1 MFFNERGIAMAGEKK
16 IKDKRLN
23 NILNE
28 LLRPVFYLILGVIC
42 IVFDQKFLDISGYVL
57 GIGMI
62 LAGLIFVIIYLTR
75 EAIDNINRNEM
86 LLGMGSIALGII
98 LLLRVDLFTSEL
110 FPVIL
115 AGMVIL
121 SGAAKLQLMVNMIK
135 LKLAGWLPTLFVA
148 LLNIA
153 IGVVLV
159 IAPEFISEVLIIVIG
174 GGLVFSAV
182 SDVVFIIYYDKQLK
196 EKKGN
201 EVSFR
206 EIPHVTED

>member
-1 MFFNERGIAMAGEKK
+1 MKGEGSIKK
-16 IKDKRLN
+16 KRIN
-23 NILNE
+23 NFLNE
-28 LLRPVFYLILGVIC
+28 LLRPIFYLIVGVIC
-42 IVFDQKFLDISGYVL
+42 IIFDQKFLDISGYVL
-57 GIGMI
+57 GTALI
-62 LAGLIFVIIYLTR
+62 LAGIIFVIIYLTR
-75 EAIDNINRNEM
+75 EAIDNLNRNEM

-98 LLLRVDLFTSEL
+98 LLLRVDLFTGEL

-153 IGVVLV
+153 FGVVLV
-159 IAPEFISEVLIIVIG
+159 IAPEFMSSVLIIVIG
-174 GGLVFSAV
+174 AGLVFSAV

-196 EKKGN
+196 DKIGPEAAY
-201 EVSFR
+201 R
-206 EIPHVTED
+206 ELPQEN

>member
-1 MFFNERGIAMAGEKK
+1 MKGEGSIKK
-16 IKDKRLN
+16 KRIN
-23 NILNE
+23 NFLNE
-28 LLRPVFYLILGVIC
+28 LLRPIFYLIVGVIC
-42 IVFDQKFLDISGYVL
+42 IIFDQKFLDISGYVL
-57 GIGMI
+57 GAALI
-62 LAGLIFVIIYLTR
+62 LAGIIFVIIYLTR
-75 EAIDNINRNEM
+75 EAIDNLNRNEM

-98 LLLRVDLFTSEL
+98 LLLRVDLFTGEL

-153 IGVVLV
+153 FGVVLV
-159 IAPEFISEVLIIVIG
+159 IAPEFMSSVLIIVIG
-174 GGLVFSAV
+174 AGLVFSAV

-196 EKKGN
+196 DKIRPEAAYRELPQEK
-201 EVSFR
+201 
-206 EIPHVTED
+206 

>member
-1 MFFNERGIAMAGEKK
+1 MKGEGSLKK
-16 IKDKRLN
+16 KRIN
-23 NILNE
+23 NFLNE
-28 LLRPVFYLILGVIC
+28 LLRPIFYLIVGVIC
-42 IVFDQKFLDISGYVL
+42 IIFDQKFLDISGYVL
-57 GIGMI
+57 GAALI
-62 LAGLIFVIIYLTR
+62 LAGIIFVIIYLTR
-75 EAIDNINRNEM
+75 EAIDNLNRNEM

-98 LLLRVDLFTSEL
+98 LLLRVDLFTGEL

-153 IGVVLV
+153 FGVVLV
-159 IAPEFISEVLIIVIG
+159 IAPEFMSSVLIIVIG
-174 GGLVFSAV
+174 AGLVFSAV

-196 EKKGN
+196 DKIGPEAAY
-201 EVSFR
+201 R
-206 EIPHVTED
+206 ELPQEN

>member
-1 MFFNERGIAMAGEKK
+1 MAGEGKAK
-16 IKDKRLN
+16 NNKLN
-23 NILNE
+23 SILNE
-28 LLRPVFYLILGVIC
+28 MLRPIFYLIVGVIC
-42 IVFDQKFLDISGYVL
+42 IIFDQQFLDISGYVL
-57 GIGMI
+57 GAGMI
-62 LAGLIFVIIYLTR
+62 LAGIIFVIIYLTR

-86 LLGMGSIALGII
+86 LLGMGAIALGII

-159 IAPEFISEVLIIVIG
+159 IAPEFMAEVLIIVIG
-174 GGLVFSAV
+174 GGLVFSAL
-182 SDVVFIIYYDKQLK
+182 SDIVFIIYYDKQLK
-196 EKKGN
+196 DKRGPET
-201 EVSFR
+201 VPYR
-206 EIPHVTED
+206 EIES

>member
-1 MFFNERGIAMAGEKK
+1 MKGEGSIKK
-16 IKDKRLN
+16 KRIN
-23 NILNE
+23 NFLNE
-28 LLRPVFYLILGVIC
+28 LLRPIFYLIVGVIC
-42 IVFDQKFLDISGYVL
+42 IIFDQKFLDISGYVL
-57 GIGMI
+57 GAALI
-62 LAGLIFVIIYLTR
+62 LAGIIFVIIYLTR
-75 EAIDNINRNEM
+75 EAIDNLNRNEM

-98 LLLRVDLFTSEL
+98 LLLRVDLFTGEL

-153 IGVVLV
+153 FGVVLV
-159 IAPEFISEVLIIVIG
+159 IAPEFMSSVLIIVIG
-174 GGLVFSAV
+174 AGLVFSAV

-196 EKKGN
+196 DKIGPEAAY
-201 EVSFR
+201 R
-206 EIPHVTED
+206 ELPQEN